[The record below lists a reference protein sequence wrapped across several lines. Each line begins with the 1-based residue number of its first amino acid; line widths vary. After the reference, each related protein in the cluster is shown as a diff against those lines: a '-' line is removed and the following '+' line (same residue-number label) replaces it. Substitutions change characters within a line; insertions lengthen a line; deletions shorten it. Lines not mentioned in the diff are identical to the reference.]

1 MESHQ
6 ASSSA
11 SSEEPVSSKLEDNK
25 RPDGIAI
32 LPRDRDK
39 PLAWDVA
46 VPDTYAES
54 HWSDA
59 VATLGAA
66 AHQAAQHTMGKYS
79 NLSSTHVFIE
89 TTCTWNVCTLSSTRL
104 ADRRITIIT
113 EDAWETHVFVPT
125 SVDERPAYD
134 HNDYRVSCSCSR
146 LQSVLFI
153 FSYLQ
158 AWCWWA
164 KKITL
169 PTFKVNVTLKVI
181 WIAGTRRCAAGVHLT
196 KWAF

>member
-32 LPRDRDK
+32 PPRDRDK

-104 ADRRITIIT
+104 ADRRIT

-134 HNDYRVSCSCSR
+134 HNRLSSESL
-146 LQSVLFI
+146 LQSFAVCSVYILIPTGLVLVG
-153 FSYLQ
+153 
-158 AWCWWA
+158 